1 MTDTNITASTGTTV
15 ETKLTI
21 ETLTAEIKMYLNV
34 ASLSII
40 EVGKRLIQAKELV
53 AHGDWQNWLNNNFN
67 LKVRMAQ
74 NFMAVAERFGKT
86 HSNAFL
92 NQTQLITLLALPEGD
107 EENFIAAKA
116 AEGKAVDSMTVKQ
129 LRDEI
134 KRYKAEL
141 KAKDDELSGAQ
152 IDIEARDTHIKQLND
167 ELDDGVILIRKKNS
181 DISDLRRQI
190 QELKDNPVT
199 LLPDDYEQIKAVNL
213 SLTADN
219 KKLAD
224 DNKRLTAE
232 NKTIDSLLADNARL
246 KAELDQP
253 KTTALETVEVV
264 PDDYEQ
270 IKSENQKLHTENS
283 ALKSFHADKHLTDRL
298 FDDVN
303 SFNIDSGRIYALIR
317 YLHDTDPKS
326 LADNIDK
333 LGKLAAL
340 LQKFQSQV
348 IADSHSIKYITRGS
362 VMSVVDTCDVDTVN
376 RALDFMGY
384 DSVQDI
390 PENRLS
396 DFLNKISNV

>member
-1 MTDTNITASTGTTV
+1 MTDTNITASTGITV
-15 ETKLTI
+15 EQKPSLLQL
-21 ETLTAEIKMYLNV
+21 EVEIKFHLNQ
-34 ASLSII
+34 AGAHII
-40 EVGKRLIQAKELV
+40 EVGKRLIAAKELV
-53 AHGDWQNWLNNNFN
+53 AHGAWKDWLEQNFN
-67 LKVRMAQ
+67 LSAPTARK
-74 NFMAVAERFGKT
+74 FMQVAERFGKT
-86 HSNAFL
+86 RIDTRFNP
-92 NQTQLITLLALPEGD
+92 TQMIAMLALPEVE
-107 EENFIAAKA
+107 EENFIATKA
-116 AEGKAVDSMTVKQ
+116 AEGKAVESMTVKQ

-317 YLHDTDPKS
+317 YLHNTDPKS